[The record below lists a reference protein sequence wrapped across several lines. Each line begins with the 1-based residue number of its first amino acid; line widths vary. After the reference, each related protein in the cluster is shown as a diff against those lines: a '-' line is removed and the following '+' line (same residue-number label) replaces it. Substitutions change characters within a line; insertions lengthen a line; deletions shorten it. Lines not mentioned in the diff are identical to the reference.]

1 MDNLFIILKKKL
13 FKKNKNVFIYSI
25 NILVYIVCDIDF
37 FEYIVVIKNV
47 YCYYYNIYLYIN
59 YIIFI
64 SLK

>member
-47 YCYYYNIYLYIN
+47 YCYYYNIYIL
-59 YIIFI
+59 II
-64 SLK
+64 